1 MNPSLIMSFVVT
13 MIISI
18 IMIPVV
24 MKAGKQLGIVAH
36 KNKRTVHKVEV
47 PRIGGYAIYI
57 SFLIGAVIFLKTDPQ
72 INAIL
77 IGGFLVFFVGLIDDV
92 HDLSPKTKLIVELIA
107 ALIVILYGD
116 IYLKGF
122 DFLPSNLLPVI
133 PGIITVLW
141 IVGITNAINLIDG
154 LDGLSS
160 GISIIVLFTIS
171 MTSLTS
177 GRTDIA
183 SLSLVLAGAI
193 MGFLFYNFHPAK
205 IFLGDCGALYIGFM
219 ISVISLLGFG
229 YNVSTFFTLGAPI
242 VVLMVPI
249 MDTLIAIVRRKI
261 NHKKFSEADRAH
273 LHHNLMFKLKLGHRK
288 SVLVLYGV
296 TFLFS
301 LTSYIYLYD
310 ATLGTLMFVILMFI
324 FELFIEMTSMV
335 SQKYKPVLTIV
346 NIFVK
351 SDQLPKIKFLERY
364 RAKRSERRKIIDH
377 VIIICCLIIIV
388 GGTGTYVL
396 SRGNFSPFFKNNVE
410 EVVPN
415 PTPYIHSSENKL
427 LEDIYVRLDK
437 AYQNELTSEECQ
449 LVASYFVV
457 DYFTLKDKK
466 DNEIGGLDY
475 IYPSMQSEFSSFASK
490 SFYTYRQL
498 YPNLEVEEY
507 EIISFAPSTSKVGLD
522 DLKNNDYY
530 NVLISMKF
538 DQDIEGMPN
547 SVNIVLV
554 EDNNRFYIVG
564 VDNA

>member
-13 MIISI
+13 MVITALL
-18 IMIPVV
+18 IPIV
-24 MKAGKQLGIVAH
+24 MRIGAKLGIVAH

-57 SFLIGAVIFLKTDPQ
+57 SSLIGMVIFLKTDPQ

-77 IGGFLVFFVGLIDDV
+77 IASFLVFFVGLFDDV

-122 DFLPSNLLPVI
+122 DFLPANWPPILP
-133 PGIITVLW
+133 GAITVLW

-171 MTSLTS
+171 ITSLTS

-249 MDTLIAIVRRKI
+249 MDTLIAIIRRKVH
-261 NHKKFSEADRAH
+261 HKKFSEADKAH

-288 SVLVLYGV
+288 SVIVLYGV

-310 ATLGTLMFVILMFI
+310 SLLGTIMFIILMLI
-324 FELFIEMTSMV
+324 FELFVEMTNMV
-335 SQKYKPVLTIV
+335 SRKYKPLLTII
-346 NIFVK
+346 NIFIQ
-351 SDQLPKIKFLERY
+351 SDRLPKIKFLERY
-364 RAKRSERRKIIDH
+364 RLKRSKKRVIIDR
-377 VIIICCLIIIV
+377 LIII
-388 GGTGTYVL
+388 GCLVL
-396 SRGNFSPFFKNNVE
+396 IISGAGFYLFDDNNKPIAE
-410 EVVPN
+410 ETRV
-415 PTPYIHSSENKL
+415 TPYVKTGSTQL
-427 LEDIYVRLDK
+427 LDDIYIRLDK
-437 AYQNELTSEECQ
+437 SYQNKLVSEECQ
-449 LVASYFVV
+449 LVAAYFAA
-457 DYFTLKDKK
+457 DYFTLKGKK
-466 DNEIGGLDY
+466 DNQVGGLDY
-475 IYPSMQSEFSSFASK
+475 VYPSLQSELSSFALK
-490 SFYTYRQL
+490 SFYTYKEK
-498 YPNLEVEEY
+498 YPKLEVVDY
-507 EIISFAPSTSKVGLD
+507 EIISFSPSKVVVDGLED
-522 DLKNNDYY
+522 NEYY
-530 NVLISMKF
+530 NVLISLEFNREVEEISK
-538 DQDIEGMPN
+538 
-547 SVNIVLV
+547 SANIVLV
-554 EDNNRFYIVG
+554 LENERFYVVG
-564 VDNA
+564 IDNA

>member
-13 MIISI
+13 MVITALL
-18 IMIPVV
+18 IPIV
-24 MKAGKQLGIVAH
+24 MKIGAKLGIVAH

-57 SFLIGAVIFLKTDPQ
+57 SSLIGMVIFLKTDPQ

-77 IGGFLVFFVGLIDDV
+77 IASFLVFFVGLFDDV

-122 DFLPSNLLPVI
+122 DFLPANWPPILP
-133 PGIITVLW
+133 GAITVLW

-171 MTSLTS
+171 ITSLTS

-249 MDTLIAIVRRKI
+249 MDTLIAIIRRKVH
-261 NHKKFSEADRAH
+261 HKKFSEADKAH

-288 SVLVLYGV
+288 SVIVLYGV

-310 ATLGTLMFVILMFI
+310 SLLGTIMFIILMLI
-324 FELFIEMTSMV
+324 FELFVEMTNMV
-335 SQKYKPVLTIV
+335 SRKYKPLLTII
-346 NIFVK
+346 NIFIQ
-351 SDQLPKIKFLERY
+351 SDRLPKIKFLERY
-364 RAKRSERRKIIDH
+364 RLKRSKKRVIIDR
-377 VIIICCLIIIV
+377 LIII
-388 GGTGTYVL
+388 GCLVL
-396 SRGNFSPFFKNNVE
+396 IISGAGFYLFDDNNKPIAE
-410 EVVPN
+410 ETRV
-415 PTPYIHSSENKL
+415 TPYVKTGSTQL
-427 LEDIYVRLDK
+427 LDDIYIRLDK
-437 AYQNELTSEECQ
+437 SYQNKLVSEECQ
-449 LVASYFVV
+449 LVAAYFAA
-457 DYFTLKDKK
+457 DYFTLKGKK
-466 DNEIGGLDY
+466 DNQVGGLDY
-475 IYPSMQSEFSSFASK
+475 VYPSLQSELSSFALK
-490 SFYTYRQL
+490 SFYTYKEK
-498 YPNLEVEEY
+498 YPKLEVVDY
-507 EIISFAPSTSKVGLD
+507 EIISFSPSKGVVDGLED
-522 DLKNNDYY
+522 NEYY
-530 NVLISMKF
+530 NVLISLEFNREVEEISK
-538 DQDIEGMPN
+538 
-547 SVNIVLV
+547 SANIVLV
-554 EDNNRFYIVG
+554 LENERFYVVG
-564 VDNA
+564 IDNA

>member
-13 MIISI
+13 MVITALL
-18 IMIPVV
+18 IPIV
-24 MKAGKQLGIVAH
+24 MKIGAKLGIVAH

-57 SFLIGAVIFLKTDPQ
+57 SSLIGMVIFLKTDPQ

-77 IGGFLVFFVGLIDDV
+77 IASFLVFFIGLFDDV

-122 DFLPSNLLPVI
+122 DFLPANWPPILP
-133 PGIITVLW
+133 GAITVLW

-171 MTSLTS
+171 ITSLTS

-249 MDTLIAIVRRKI
+249 MDTLIAIIRRKVH
-261 NHKKFSEADRAH
+261 HKKFSEADKAH

-288 SVLVLYGV
+288 SVIVLYGV

-310 ATLGTLMFVILMFI
+310 SLLGTIMFIILMLI
-324 FELFIEMTSMV
+324 FELFVEMTNMV
-335 SQKYKPVLTIV
+335 SRKYKPLLTII
-346 NIFVK
+346 NIFIQ
-351 SDQLPKIKFLERY
+351 SDRLPKIKFLERY
-364 RAKRSERRKIIDH
+364 RLKRSKKRVIIDR
-377 VIIICCLIIIV
+377 LIII
-388 GGTGTYVL
+388 GCLVL
-396 SRGNFSPFFKNNVE
+396 IISGAGFYLFDDNNKPIAE
-410 EVVPN
+410 ETRV
-415 PTPYIHSSENKL
+415 TPYVKTGSTQL
-427 LEDIYVRLDK
+427 LDDIYIRLDK
-437 AYQNELTSEECQ
+437 SYQNKLVSEECQ
-449 LVASYFVV
+449 LVAAYFAA
-457 DYFTLKDKK
+457 DYFTLKGKK
-466 DNEIGGLDY
+466 DNQVGGLDY
-475 IYPSMQSEFSSFASK
+475 VYPSLQSELSSFALK
-490 SFYTYRQL
+490 SFYTYKEK
-498 YPNLEVEEY
+498 YPKLEVVDY
-507 EIISFAPSTSKVGLD
+507 EIISFSPSKVVVDGLED
-522 DLKNNDYY
+522 NEYY
-530 NVLISMKF
+530 NVLISLEFNREVEEISK
-538 DQDIEGMPN
+538 
-547 SVNIVLV
+547 SANIVLV
-554 EDNNRFYIVG
+554 LENERFYVVG
-564 VDNA
+564 IDNA

>member
-13 MIISI
+13 MVITALL
-18 IMIPVV
+18 IPIV
-24 MKAGKQLGIVAH
+24 MKIGAKLGIVAH

-57 SFLIGAVIFLKTDPQ
+57 SSLIGMVIFLKTDPQ

-77 IGGFLVFFVGLIDDV
+77 IASFLVFFIGLFDDV

-122 DFLPSNLLPVI
+122 DFLPANLPPILP
-133 PGIITVLW
+133 GAITVLW

-171 MTSLTS
+171 ITSLSS

-249 MDTLIAIVRRKI
+249 MDTLIAIIRRKVH
-261 NHKKFSEADRAH
+261 HKKFSEADKAH

-288 SVLVLYGV
+288 SVIVLYGI

-310 ATLGTLMFVILMFI
+310 SLLGTIMFIILMLI
-324 FELFIEMTSMV
+324 FELFVEMTNMV
-335 SQKYKPVLTIV
+335 SRKYKPLLTII
-346 NIFVK
+346 NIFIQ
-351 SDQLPKIKFLERY
+351 SDRLPKIKFLERY
-364 RAKRSERRKIIDH
+364 RLKRSKKRVIIDR
-377 VIIICCLIIIV
+377 LIIISCLV
-388 GGTGTYVL
+388 LIIGGAGFYL
-396 SRGNFSPFFKNNVE
+396 FDDDNKPIAE
-410 EVVPN
+410 ETRV
-415 PTPYIHSSENKL
+415 TPYVKTGSTQL
-427 LEDIYVRLDK
+427 LDDIYIRLDK
-437 AYQNELTSEECQ
+437 SYQNKLVSEECQ
-449 LVASYFVV
+449 LVAAYFAA
-457 DYFTLKDKK
+457 DYFTLKGKK
-466 DNEIGGLDY
+466 DNQVGGLDY
-475 IYPSMQSEFSSFASK
+475 VYPSLQSELSSFALK
-490 SFYTYRQL
+490 SFYTYKEK
-498 YPNLEVEEY
+498 YPKLEVVDY
-507 EIISFAPSTSKVGLD
+507 EIISFSPSKVVVDGLED
-522 DLKNNDYY
+522 NEYY
-530 NVLISMKF
+530 NVLISLEFNREVEEISK
-538 DQDIEGMPN
+538 
-547 SVNIVLV
+547 SANIVLV
-554 EDNNRFYIVG
+554 LENERFYVVG
-564 VDNA
+564 IDNA

>member
-13 MIISI
+13 MVITALL
-18 IMIPVV
+18 IPIV
-24 MKAGKQLGIVAH
+24 MKIGAKLGIVAH

-57 SFLIGAVIFLKTDPQ
+57 SSLIGMVIFLKTDPQ

-77 IGGFLVFFVGLIDDV
+77 IASFLVFFVGLFDDV

-122 DFLPSNLLPVI
+122 DFLPANWPPILP
-133 PGIITVLW
+133 GAITVLW

-171 MTSLTS
+171 ITSLTS

-249 MDTLIAIVRRKI
+249 MDTLIAIIRRKVH
-261 NHKKFSEADRAH
+261 HKKFSEADKAH

-288 SVLVLYGV
+288 SVIVLYGV

-310 ATLGTLMFVILMFI
+310 SLLGTIMFIILMLI
-324 FELFIEMTSMV
+324 FELFVEMTNMV
-335 SQKYKPVLTIV
+335 SRKYKPLLTII
-346 NIFVK
+346 NIFIQ
-351 SDQLPKIKFLERY
+351 SDRLPKIKFLERY
-364 RAKRSERRKIIDH
+364 RLKRSKKRVIIDR
-377 VIIICCLIIIV
+377 LIIISCLV
-388 GGTGTYVL
+388 LIIGGAGFYL
-396 SRGNFSPFFKNNVE
+396 FDDDNKPIAE
-410 EVVPN
+410 ETRV
-415 PTPYIHSSENKL
+415 TPYVKTGSTQL
-427 LEDIYVRLDK
+427 LDDIYIRLDK
-437 AYQNELTSEECQ
+437 SYQNKLVSEECQ
-449 LVASYFVV
+449 LVAAYFAA
-457 DYFTLKDKK
+457 DYFTLKGKK
-466 DNEIGGLDY
+466 DNQVGGLDY
-475 IYPSMQSEFSSFASK
+475 VYPSLQSELSSFALK
-490 SFYTYRQL
+490 SFYTYKEK
-498 YPNLEVEEY
+498 YPKLEVVDY
-507 EIISFAPSTSKVGLD
+507 EIISFSPSKVVVDGLED
-522 DLKNNDYY
+522 NEYY
-530 NVLISMKF
+530 NVLISLEFNREVEEISK
-538 DQDIEGMPN
+538 
-547 SVNIVLV
+547 SANIVLV
-554 EDNNRFYIVG
+554 LENERFYVVG
-564 VDNA
+564 IDNA

>member
-13 MIISI
+13 MVITALL
-18 IMIPVV
+18 IPIV
-24 MKAGKQLGIVAH
+24 MKIGAKLGIVAH

-57 SFLIGAVIFLKTDPQ
+57 SSLIGMVIFLKTDPQ

-77 IGGFLVFFVGLIDDV
+77 IASFLVFFIGLFDDV

-122 DFLPSNLLPVI
+122 DFLPANWPPILP
-133 PGIITVLW
+133 GAITVLW

-171 MTSLTS
+171 ITSLTS

-229 YNVSTFFTLGAPI
+229 YNVSIFFTLGAPI

-249 MDTLIAIVRRKI
+249 MDTLIAIIRRKVH
-261 NHKKFSEADRAH
+261 HKKFSEADKAH

-288 SVLVLYGV
+288 SVIVLYGI

-310 ATLGTLMFVILMFI
+310 SLLGTIMFIILMLI
-324 FELFIEMTSMV
+324 FELFVEMTNMV
-335 SQKYKPVLTIV
+335 SRKYKPLLTII
-346 NIFVK
+346 NIFIQ
-351 SDQLPKIKFLERY
+351 SDRLPKIKFLERY
-364 RAKRSERRKIIDH
+364 RLKRSKKRVIIDR
-377 VIIICCLIIIV
+377 LIIISCLV
-388 GGTGTYVL
+388 LIIGGAGFYL
-396 SRGNFSPFFKNNVE
+396 FDDDNKPIAE
-410 EVVPN
+410 ETRV
-415 PTPYIHSSENKL
+415 TPYVKTGSTQL
-427 LEDIYVRLDK
+427 LDDIYIRLDK
-437 AYQNELTSEECQ
+437 SYQNKLVSEECQ
-449 LVASYFVV
+449 LVAAYFAA
-457 DYFTLKDKK
+457 DYFTLKGKK
-466 DNEIGGLDY
+466 DNQVGGLDY
-475 IYPSMQSEFSSFASK
+475 VYPSLQSELSSFALK
-490 SFYTYRQL
+490 SFYTYKEK
-498 YPNLEVEEY
+498 YPKLEVVDY
-507 EIISFAPSTSKVGLD
+507 EIISFSPSKVVVDGLED
-522 DLKNNDYY
+522 NEYY
-530 NVLISMKF
+530 NVLISLEFNREVEEISK
-538 DQDIEGMPN
+538 
-547 SVNIVLV
+547 SANIVLV
-554 EDNNRFYIVG
+554 LENERFYVVG
-564 VDNA
+564 IDNA

>member
-13 MIISI
+13 MVITALL
-18 IMIPVV
+18 IPIV
-24 MKAGKQLGIVAH
+24 MKIGAKLGIVAH

-57 SFLIGAVIFLKTDPQ
+57 SSLIGMVIFLKTDPQ

-77 IGGFLVFFVGLIDDV
+77 IASFLVFFVGLFDDV
-92 HDLSPKTKLIVELIA
+92 HDLKQKTKLIVELIA

-122 DFLPSNLLPVI
+122 DFLPANWPPILP
-133 PGIITVLW
+133 GAITVLW

-171 MTSLTS
+171 ITSLTS

-249 MDTLIAIVRRKI
+249 MDTLIAIIRRKVH
-261 NHKKFSEADRAH
+261 HKKFSEADKAH

-288 SVLVLYGV
+288 SVIVLYGV

-310 ATLGTLMFVILMFI
+310 SLLGTIMFIILMLI
-324 FELFIEMTSMV
+324 FELFVEMTNMV
-335 SQKYKPVLTIV
+335 SRKYKPLLTII
-346 NIFVK
+346 NIFIQ
-351 SDQLPKIKFLERY
+351 SDRLPKIKFLERY
-364 RAKRSERRKIIDH
+364 RLKRSKKRVIIDR
-377 VIIICCLIIIV
+377 LIII
-388 GGTGTYVL
+388 GCLVL
-396 SRGNFSPFFKNNVE
+396 IISGAGFYLFDDNNKPIAE
-410 EVVPN
+410 ETRV
-415 PTPYIHSSENKL
+415 TPYVKTGSTQL
-427 LEDIYVRLDK
+427 LDDIYIRLDK
-437 AYQNELTSEECQ
+437 SYQNKLVSEECQ
-449 LVASYFVV
+449 LVAAYFAA
-457 DYFTLKDKK
+457 DYFTLKGKK
-466 DNEIGGLDY
+466 DNQVGGLDY
-475 IYPSMQSEFSSFASK
+475 VYPSLQSELSSFALK
-490 SFYTYRQL
+490 SFYTYKEK
-498 YPNLEVEEY
+498 YPKLEVVDY
-507 EIISFAPSTSKVGLD
+507 EIISFSPSKVVVDGLED
-522 DLKNNDYY
+522 NEYY
-530 NVLISMKF
+530 NVLISLEFNREVEEISK
-538 DQDIEGMPN
+538 
-547 SVNIVLV
+547 SANIVLV
-554 EDNNRFYIVG
+554 LENERFYVVG
-564 VDNA
+564 IDNA

>member
-13 MIISI
+13 MVITALL
-18 IMIPVV
+18 IPIV
-24 MKAGKQLGIVAH
+24 MKIGAKLGIVAH

-57 SFLIGAVIFLKTDPQ
+57 SSLIGMVIFLKTDPQ

-77 IGGFLVFFVGLIDDV
+77 IASFLVFFIGLFDDV

-122 DFLPSNLLPVI
+122 DFLPANWPPILP
-133 PGIITVLW
+133 GAITVLW

-171 MTSLTS
+171 ITSLTS

-249 MDTLIAIVRRKI
+249 MDTLIAIIRRKVH
-261 NHKKFSEADRAH
+261 HKKFSEADKAH

-288 SVLVLYGV
+288 SVIVLYGI

-310 ATLGTLMFVILMFI
+310 SLLGTIMFIILMLI
-324 FELFIEMTSMV
+324 FELFVEMTNMV
-335 SQKYKPVLTIV
+335 SRKYKPLLTII
-346 NIFVK
+346 NIFIQ
-351 SDQLPKIKFLERY
+351 SDRLPKIKFLERY
-364 RAKRSERRKIIDH
+364 RLKRSKKRVIIDR
-377 VIIICCLIIIV
+377 LIIISCLV
-388 GGTGTYVL
+388 LIIGGAGFYL
-396 SRGNFSPFFKNNVE
+396 FDDDNKPIAE
-410 EVVPN
+410 ETRV
-415 PTPYIHSSENKL
+415 TPYVKTGSTQL
-427 LEDIYVRLDK
+427 LDDIYIRLDK
-437 AYQNELTSEECQ
+437 SYQNKLVSEECQ
-449 LVASYFVV
+449 LVAAYFAA
-457 DYFTLKDKK
+457 DYFTLKGKK
-466 DNEIGGLDY
+466 DNQVGGLDY
-475 IYPSMQSEFSSFASK
+475 VYPSLQSELSSFALK
-490 SFYTYRQL
+490 SFYTYKEK
-498 YPNLEVEEY
+498 YPKLEVVDY
-507 EIISFAPSTSKVGLD
+507 EIISFSPSKVVVDGLD
-522 DLKNNDYY
+522 DNEYY
-530 NVLISMKF
+530 NVLISLEFNREVEEISK
-538 DQDIEGMPN
+538 
-547 SVNIVLV
+547 SANIVLV
-554 EDNNRFYIVG
+554 LENERFYVVG
-564 VDNA
+564 IDNA

>member
-13 MIISI
+13 MVITALL
-18 IMIPVV
+18 IPIV
-24 MKAGKQLGIVAH
+24 MKIGAKLGIVAH

-57 SFLIGAVIFLKTDPQ
+57 SSLIGMVIFLKTDPQ

-77 IGGFLVFFVGLIDDV
+77 IASFLVFFVGLFDDV

-122 DFLPSNLLPVI
+122 DFLPTNWPPILP
-133 PGIITVLW
+133 GAITVLW

-171 MTSLTS
+171 ITSLTS

-249 MDTLIAIVRRKI
+249 MDTLIAIIRRKVH
-261 NHKKFSEADRAH
+261 HKKFSEADKAH

-288 SVLVLYGV
+288 SVIVLYGV

-310 ATLGTLMFVILMFI
+310 SLLGTIMFIILMLI
-324 FELFIEMTSMV
+324 FELFVEMTNMV
-335 SQKYKPVLTIV
+335 SRKYKPLLTII
-346 NIFVK
+346 NIFIQ
-351 SDQLPKIKFLERY
+351 SDRLPKIKFLERY
-364 RAKRSERRKIIDH
+364 RLKRSKKRVIIDR
-377 VIIICCLIIIV
+377 LIII
-388 GGTGTYVL
+388 GCLVL
-396 SRGNFSPFFKNNVE
+396 IISGAGFYLFDDNNKPIAE
-410 EVVPN
+410 ETRV
-415 PTPYIHSSENKL
+415 TPYVKTGSTQL
-427 LEDIYVRLDK
+427 LDDIYIRLDK
-437 AYQNELTSEECQ
+437 SYQNKLVSEECQ
-449 LVASYFVV
+449 LVAAYFAA

-466 DNEIGGLDY
+466 DNQVGGLDY
-475 IYPSMQSEFSSFASK
+475 VYPSLQSELSSFALK
-490 SFYTYRQL
+490 SFYTYKEK
-498 YPNLEVEEY
+498 YPKLEVVDY
-507 EIISFAPSTSKVGLD
+507 EIISFSPSKVVVDGLED
-522 DLKNNDYY
+522 NEYY
-530 NVLISMKF
+530 NVLISLEFNREVEEISK
-538 DQDIEGMPN
+538 
-547 SVNIVLV
+547 SANIVLV
-554 EDNNRFYIVG
+554 LENERFYVVG
-564 VDNA
+564 IDNA

>member
-13 MIISI
+13 MVITALL
-18 IMIPVV
+18 IPIV
-24 MKAGKQLGIVAH
+24 MKIGAKLGIVAH

-57 SFLIGAVIFLKTDPQ
+57 SSLIGMVIFLKTDPQ

-77 IGGFLVFFVGLIDDV
+77 IASFLVFFIGLFDDV

-122 DFLPSNLLPVI
+122 DFLPANWPPILP
-133 PGIITVLW
+133 GAITVLW

-171 MTSLTS
+171 ITSLTS

-183 SLSLVLAGAI
+183 SLSLAGAI

-249 MDTLIAIVRRKI
+249 MDTLIAIIRRKVH
-261 NHKKFSEADRAH
+261 HKKFSEADKAH

-288 SVLVLYGV
+288 SVIVLYGI

-310 ATLGTLMFVILMFI
+310 SLLGTIMFIILMLI
-324 FELFIEMTSMV
+324 FELFVEMTNMV
-335 SQKYKPVLTIV
+335 SRKYKPLLTII
-346 NIFVK
+346 NIFIQ
-351 SDQLPKIKFLERY
+351 SDRLPKIKFLERY
-364 RAKRSERRKIIDH
+364 RLKRSKKRVIIDR
-377 VIIICCLIIIV
+377 LIIISCLV
-388 GGTGTYVL
+388 LIIGGAGFYL
-396 SRGNFSPFFKNNVE
+396 FDDDNKPIAE
-410 EVVPN
+410 ETRV
-415 PTPYIHSSENKL
+415 TPYVKTGSTQL
-427 LEDIYVRLDK
+427 LDDIYIRLDK
-437 AYQNELTSEECQ
+437 SYQNKLVSEECQ
-449 LVASYFVV
+449 LVAAYFAA
-457 DYFTLKDKK
+457 DYFTLKGKK
-466 DNEIGGLDY
+466 DNQVGGLDY
-475 IYPSMQSEFSSFASK
+475 VYPSLQSELSSFALK
-490 SFYTYRQL
+490 SFYTYKEK
-498 YPNLEVEEY
+498 YPKLEVVDY
-507 EIISFAPSTSKVGLD
+507 EIISFSPSKVVVDGLED
-522 DLKNNDYY
+522 NEYY
-530 NVLISMKF
+530 NVLISLEFNREVEEISK
-538 DQDIEGMPN
+538 
-547 SVNIVLV
+547 SANIVLV
-554 EDNNRFYIVG
+554 LENERFYVVG
-564 VDNA
+564 IDNA

>member
-13 MIISI
+13 MVITALL
-18 IMIPVV
+18 IPIV
-24 MKAGKQLGIVAH
+24 MKIGAKLGIVAH

-57 SFLIGAVIFLKTDPQ
+57 SSLIGMVIFLKTDPQ

-77 IGGFLVFFVGLIDDV
+77 IASFLVFFVGLFDDV

-122 DFLPSNLLPVI
+122 DFLPANWPPILP
-133 PGIITVLW
+133 GAITVLW

-171 MTSLTS
+171 ITSLTS

-249 MDTLIAIVRRKI
+249 MDTSIAIIRRKVH
-261 NHKKFSEADRAH
+261 HKKFSEADKAH

-288 SVLVLYGV
+288 SVIVLYGV

-310 ATLGTLMFVILMFI
+310 SLLGTIMFIILMLI
-324 FELFIEMTSMV
+324 FELFVEMTNMV
-335 SQKYKPVLTIV
+335 SRKYKPLLTII
-346 NIFVK
+346 NIFIQ
-351 SDQLPKIKFLERY
+351 SDRLPKIKFLERY
-364 RAKRSERRKIIDH
+364 RLKRSKKRVIIDR
-377 VIIICCLIIIV
+377 LIII
-388 GGTGTYVL
+388 GCLVL
-396 SRGNFSPFFKNNVE
+396 IISGAGFYLFDDNNKPIAE
-410 EVVPN
+410 ETRV
-415 PTPYIHSSENKL
+415 TPYVKTGSTQL
-427 LEDIYVRLDK
+427 LDDIYIRLDK
-437 AYQNELTSEECQ
+437 SYQNKLVSEECQ
-449 LVASYFVV
+449 LVAAYFAA
-457 DYFTLKDKK
+457 DYFTLKGKK
-466 DNEIGGLDY
+466 DNQVGGLDY
-475 IYPSMQSEFSSFASK
+475 VYPSLQSELSSFALK
-490 SFYTYRQL
+490 SFYTYKEK
-498 YPNLEVEEY
+498 YPKLEVVDY
-507 EIISFAPSTSKVGLD
+507 EIISFSPSKVVVDGLED
-522 DLKNNDYY
+522 NEYY
-530 NVLISMKF
+530 NVLISLEFNREVEEISK
-538 DQDIEGMPN
+538 
-547 SVNIVLV
+547 SANIVLV
-554 EDNNRFYIVG
+554 LENERFYVVG
-564 VDNA
+564 IDNA

>member
-13 MIISI
+13 MVITALL
-18 IMIPVV
+18 IPIV
-24 MKAGKQLGIVAH
+24 MKIGAKLGIVAH

-57 SFLIGAVIFLKTDPQ
+57 SSLIGMVIFLKTDPQ

-77 IGGFLVFFVGLIDDV
+77 IASFLVFFVGLFDDV

-122 DFLPSNLLPVI
+122 DFLPANWPPILP
-133 PGIITVLW
+133 GAITVLW

-171 MTSLTS
+171 ITSLTS

-229 YNVSTFFTLGAPI
+229 YNVSTFFTLAAPI

-249 MDTLIAIVRRKI
+249 MDTLIAIIRRKVH
-261 NHKKFSEADRAH
+261 HKKFSEADKAH

-288 SVLVLYGV
+288 SVIVLYGV

-310 ATLGTLMFVILMFI
+310 SLLGTIMFIILMLI
-324 FELFIEMTSMV
+324 FELFVEMTNMV
-335 SQKYKPVLTIV
+335 SRKYKPLLTII
-346 NIFVK
+346 NIFIQ
-351 SDQLPKIKFLERY
+351 SDRLPKIKFLERY
-364 RAKRSERRKIIDH
+364 RLKRSKKRVIIDR
-377 VIIICCLIIIV
+377 LIII
-388 GGTGTYVL
+388 GCLVL
-396 SRGNFSPFFKNNVE
+396 IISGAGFYLFDDNNKPIAE
-410 EVVPN
+410 ETRV
-415 PTPYIHSSENKL
+415 TPYVKTGSTQL
-427 LEDIYVRLDK
+427 LDDIYIRLDK
-437 AYQNELTSEECQ
+437 SYQNKLVSEECQ
-449 LVASYFVV
+449 LVAAYFAA
-457 DYFTLKDKK
+457 DYFTLKGKK
-466 DNEIGGLDY
+466 DNQVGGLDY
-475 IYPSMQSEFSSFASK
+475 VYPSLQSELSSFALK
-490 SFYTYRQL
+490 SFYTYKEK
-498 YPNLEVEEY
+498 YPKLEVVDY
-507 EIISFAPSTSKVGLD
+507 EIISFSPSKVVVDGLED
-522 DLKNNDYY
+522 NEYY
-530 NVLISMKF
+530 NVLISLEFNREVEEISK
-538 DQDIEGMPN
+538 
-547 SVNIVLV
+547 SANIVLV
-554 EDNNRFYIVG
+554 LENERFYVVG
-564 VDNA
+564 IDNA

>member
-13 MIISI
+13 MVITALL
-18 IMIPVV
+18 IPIV
-24 MKAGKQLGIVAH
+24 MKIGAKLGIVAH

-57 SFLIGAVIFLKTDPQ
+57 SSLIGMVIFLKTDPQ

-77 IGGFLVFFVGLIDDV
+77 IASFLVFFIGLFDDV

-122 DFLPSNLLPVI
+122 DFLPANWPPILP
-133 PGIITVLW
+133 GAITVLW

-171 MTSLTS
+171 ITSLTS

-249 MDTLIAIVRRKI
+249 MDTLIAIIRRKVH
-261 NHKKFSEADRAH
+261 HKKFSEADKAH

-288 SVLVLYGV
+288 SVIVLYGI

-310 ATLGTLMFVILMFI
+310 SLLGTIMFIILMLI
-324 FELFIEMTSMV
+324 FELFVEMTNMV
-335 SQKYKPVLTIV
+335 SRKYKPLLTII
-346 NIFVK
+346 NIFIQ
-351 SDQLPKIKFLERY
+351 SDRLPKIKFLERY
-364 RAKRSERRKIIDH
+364 RLKRSKKRVIIDR
-377 VIIICCLIIIV
+377 LIIISCLV
-388 GGTGTYVL
+388 LIIGGAGFYL
-396 SRGNFSPFFKNNVE
+396 FDDENKPIAE
-410 EVVPN
+410 ETRV
-415 PTPYIHSSENKL
+415 TPYVKTGSTQL
-427 LEDIYVRLDK
+427 LDDIYIRLDK
-437 AYQNELTSEECQ
+437 SYQNKLVSEECQ
-449 LVASYFVV
+449 LVAAYFAA
-457 DYFTLKDKK
+457 DYFTLKGKK
-466 DNEIGGLDY
+466 DNQVGGLDY
-475 IYPSMQSEFSSFASK
+475 VYPSLQSELSSFALK
-490 SFYTYRQL
+490 SFYTYKEK
-498 YPNLEVEEY
+498 YPKLEVVDY
-507 EIISFAPSTSKVGLD
+507 EIISFSPSKVVVDGLED
-522 DLKNNDYY
+522 NEYY
-530 NVLISMKF
+530 NVLISLEFNREVEEISK
-538 DQDIEGMPN
+538 
-547 SVNIVLV
+547 SANIVLV
-554 EDNNRFYIVG
+554 LENERFYVVG
-564 VDNA
+564 IDNA

>member
-13 MIISI
+13 MVITALL
-18 IMIPVV
+18 IPIV
-24 MKAGKQLGIVAH
+24 MKIGAKLGIVAH

-57 SFLIGAVIFLKTDPQ
+57 SSLIGMVIFLKTDPQ

-77 IGGFLVFFVGLIDDV
+77 IASFLVFFVGLFDDV

-122 DFLPSNLLPVI
+122 DFLPANWPPILP
-133 PGIITVLW
+133 GAITVLW

-171 MTSLTS
+171 ITSLTS

-249 MDTLIAIVRRKI
+249 MDISRKV
-261 NHKKFSEADRAH
+261 NNKKFSEADKAH

-288 SVLVLYGV
+288 SVIVLYGV

-310 ATLGTLMFVILMFI
+310 SLLGTIMFIILMLI
-324 FELFIEMTSMV
+324 FELFVEMTNMV
-335 SQKYKPVLTIV
+335 SRKYKPLLTII
-346 NIFVK
+346 NIFIQ
-351 SDQLPKIKFLERY
+351 SDRLPKIKFLERY
-364 RAKRSERRKIIDH
+364 RLKRSKKRVIIDR
-377 VIIICCLIIIV
+377 LIII
-388 GGTGTYVL
+388 GCLVL
-396 SRGNFSPFFKNNVE
+396 IISGAGFYLFDDNNKPIAE
-410 EVVPN
+410 ETRV
-415 PTPYIHSSENKL
+415 TPYVKTGSTQL
-427 LEDIYVRLDK
+427 LDDIYIRLDK
-437 AYQNELTSEECQ
+437 SYQNKLVSEECQ
-449 LVASYFVV
+449 LVAAYFAA
-457 DYFTLKDKK
+457 DYFTLKGKK
-466 DNEIGGLDY
+466 DNQVGGLDY
-475 IYPSMQSEFSSFASK
+475 VYPSLQSELSSFALK
-490 SFYTYRQL
+490 SFYTYKEK
-498 YPNLEVEEY
+498 YPKLEVVDY
-507 EIISFAPSTSKVGLD
+507 EIISFSPSKVVVDGLED
-522 DLKNNDYY
+522 NEYY
-530 NVLISMKF
+530 NVLISLEFNREVEEISK
-538 DQDIEGMPN
+538 
-547 SVNIVLV
+547 SANIVLV
-554 EDNNRFYIVG
+554 LENERFYVVG
-564 VDNA
+564 IDNA

>member
-13 MIISI
+13 MVITALL
-18 IMIPVV
+18 IPIV
-24 MKAGKQLGIVAH
+24 MKIGAKLGIVAH

-57 SFLIGAVIFLKTDPQ
+57 SSLIGMVIFLKTDPQ

-77 IGGFLVFFVGLIDDV
+77 IASFLVFFVGLFDDV

-122 DFLPSNLLPVI
+122 DFLPANWPPILP
-133 PGIITVLW
+133 GAITVLW
-141 IVGITNAINLIDG
+141 IIGITNAINLIDG

-171 MTSLTS
+171 ITSLTS

-249 MDTLIAIVRRKI
+249 MDTLIAIIRRKVH
-261 NHKKFSEADRAH
+261 HKKFSEADKAH

-288 SVLVLYGV
+288 SVIVLYGV

-310 ATLGTLMFVILMFI
+310 SLLGTIMFIILMLI
-324 FELFIEMTSMV
+324 FELFVEMTNMV
-335 SQKYKPVLTIV
+335 SRKYKPLLTII
-346 NIFVK
+346 NIFIQ
-351 SDQLPKIKFLERY
+351 SDRLPKIKFLERY
-364 RAKRSERRKIIDH
+364 RLKRSKKRVIIDR
-377 VIIICCLIIIV
+377 LIII
-388 GGTGTYVL
+388 GCLVL
-396 SRGNFSPFFKNNVE
+396 IISGAGFYLFDDNNKPIAE
-410 EVVPN
+410 ETRV
-415 PTPYIHSSENKL
+415 TPYVKTGSTQL
-427 LEDIYVRLDK
+427 LDDIYFRLDK
-437 AYQNELTSEECQ
+437 SYQNKLVSEECQ
-449 LVASYFVV
+449 LVAAYFAA
-457 DYFTLKDKK
+457 DYFTLKGKK
-466 DNEIGGLDY
+466 DNQVGGLDY
-475 IYPSMQSEFSSFASK
+475 VYPSLQSELSSFALK
-490 SFYTYRQL
+490 SFYTYKEK
-498 YPNLEVEEY
+498 YPKLEVVDY
-507 EIISFAPSTSKVGLD
+507 EIISFSPSKVVVDGLED
-522 DLKNNDYY
+522 NEYY
-530 NVLISMKF
+530 NVLISLEFNREVEEISK
-538 DQDIEGMPN
+538 
-547 SVNIVLV
+547 SANIVLV
-554 EDNNRFYIVG
+554 LENERFYVVG
-564 VDNA
+564 IDNA

>member
-1 MNPSLIMSFVVT
+1 MSFVVT
-13 MIISI
+13 MVITALL
-18 IMIPVV
+18 IPIV
-24 MKAGKQLGIVAH
+24 MKIGAKLGIVAH

-57 SFLIGAVIFLKTDPQ
+57 SSLIGMVIFLKTDPQ

-77 IGGFLVFFVGLIDDV
+77 IASFLVFFVGLFDDV

-122 DFLPSNLLPVI
+122 DFLPANWPPILP
-133 PGIITVLW
+133 GAITVLW

-171 MTSLTS
+171 ITSLTS

-249 MDTLIAIVRRKI
+249 MDTLIAIIRRKVH
-261 NHKKFSEADRAH
+261 HKKFSEADKAH

-288 SVLVLYGV
+288 SVIVLYGV

-310 ATLGTLMFVILMFI
+310 SLLGTIMFIILMLI
-324 FELFIEMTSMV
+324 FELFVEMTNMV
-335 SQKYKPVLTIV
+335 SRKYKPLLTII
-346 NIFVK
+346 NIFIQ
-351 SDQLPKIKFLERY
+351 SDRLPKIKFLERY
-364 RAKRSERRKIIDH
+364 RLKRSKKRVIIDR
-377 VIIICCLIIIV
+377 LIII
-388 GGTGTYVL
+388 GCLVL
-396 SRGNFSPFFKNNVE
+396 IISGAGFYLFDDNNKPIAE
-410 EVVPN
+410 ETRV
-415 PTPYIHSSENKL
+415 TPYVKTGSTQL
-427 LEDIYVRLDK
+427 LDDIYIRLDK
-437 AYQNELTSEECQ
+437 SYQNKLVSEECQ
-449 LVASYFVV
+449 LVAAYFAA
-457 DYFTLKDKK
+457 DYFTLKGKK
-466 DNEIGGLDY
+466 DNQVGGLDY
-475 IYPSMQSEFSSFASK
+475 VYPSLQSELSSFALK
-490 SFYTYRQL
+490 SFYTYKEK
-498 YPNLEVEEY
+498 YPKLEVVDY
-507 EIISFAPSTSKVGLD
+507 EIISFSPSKVVVDGLED
-522 DLKNNDYY
+522 NEYY
-530 NVLISMKF
+530 NVLISLEFNREVEEISK
-538 DQDIEGMPN
+538 
-547 SVNIVLV
+547 SANIVLV
-554 EDNNRFYIVG
+554 LENERFYVVG
-564 VDNA
+564 IDNA

>member
-13 MIISI
+13 MVITALL
-18 IMIPVV
+18 IPIV
-24 MKAGKQLGIVAH
+24 MKIGAKLGIVAH

-57 SFLIGAVIFLKTDPQ
+57 SSLIGMVIFLKTDPQ

-77 IGGFLVFFVGLIDDV
+77 IASFLVFFIGLFDDV

-122 DFLPSNLLPVI
+122 DFLPANWPPILP
-133 PGIITVLW
+133 GAITVLW

-171 MTSLTS
+171 ITSLTS

-249 MDTLIAIVRRKI
+249 MDTLIAIIRRKVH
-261 NHKKFSEADRAH
+261 HKKFSEADKAH

-288 SVLVLYGV
+288 SVIVLYGI

-310 ATLGTLMFVILMFI
+310 SLLGTIMFIILMLI
-324 FELFIEMTSMV
+324 FELFVEMTNMV
-335 SQKYKPVLTIV
+335 SRKYKPLLTII
-346 NIFVK
+346 NIFIQ
-351 SDQLPKIKFLERY
+351 SDRLPKIKFLERY
-364 RAKRSERRKIIDH
+364 RLKRSKKRVIIDR
-377 VIIICCLIIIV
+377 LIIISCLV
-388 GGTGTYVL
+388 LIIGGAGFYL
-396 SRGNFSPFFKNNVE
+396 FDDDNKPIAE
-410 EVVPN
+410 ETRV
-415 PTPYIHSSENKL
+415 TPYVKTGSTQL
-427 LEDIYVRLDK
+427 LDDIYIRLDK
-437 AYQNELTSEECQ
+437 SYQNKLVSEIRH
-449 LVASYFVV
+449 LVAAYFAA
-457 DYFTLKDKK
+457 DYFTLKGKK
-466 DNEIGGLDY
+466 DNQVGGLDY
-475 IYPSMQSEFSSFASK
+475 VYPSLQSELSSFALK
-490 SFYTYRQL
+490 SFYTYKEK
-498 YPNLEVEEY
+498 YPKLEVVDY
-507 EIISFAPSTSKVGLD
+507 EIISFSPSKVVVDGLED
-522 DLKNNDYY
+522 NEYY
-530 NVLISMKF
+530 NVLISLEFNREVEEISK
-538 DQDIEGMPN
+538 
-547 SVNIVLV
+547 SANIVLV
-554 EDNNRFYIVG
+554 LENERFYVVG
-564 VDNA
+564 IDNA

>member
-13 MIISI
+13 MVITALL
-18 IMIPVV
+18 IPIV
-24 MKAGKQLGIVAH
+24 MKIGAKLGIVAH

-57 SFLIGAVIFLKTDPQ
+57 SSLIGMVIFLKTDPQ

-77 IGGFLVFFVGLIDDV
+77 IASFLVFFIGLFDDV

-122 DFLPSNLLPVI
+122 DFLPANWPPILP
-133 PGIITVLW
+133 GAITVLW

-160 GISIIVLFTIS
+160 GKSIIVLFTIS
-171 MTSLTS
+171 ITSLTS

-249 MDTLIAIVRRKI
+249 MDTLIAIIRRKVH
-261 NHKKFSEADRAH
+261 HKKFSEADKAH

-288 SVLVLYGV
+288 SVIVLYGI

-310 ATLGTLMFVILMFI
+310 SLLGTIMFIILMLI
-324 FELFIEMTSMV
+324 FELFVEMTNMV
-335 SQKYKPVLTIV
+335 SRKYKPLLTII
-346 NIFVK
+346 NIFIQ
-351 SDQLPKIKFLERY
+351 SDRLPKIKFLERY
-364 RAKRSERRKIIDH
+364 RLKRSKKRVIIDR
-377 VIIICCLIIIV
+377 LIIISCLV
-388 GGTGTYVL
+388 LIIGGAGFYL
-396 SRGNFSPFFKNNVE
+396 FDDDNKPIAE
-410 EVVPN
+410 ETRV
-415 PTPYIHSSENKL
+415 TPYVKTGSTQL
-427 LEDIYVRLDK
+427 LDDIYIRLDK
-437 AYQNELTSEECQ
+437 SYQNKLVSEECQ
-449 LVASYFVV
+449 LVAAYFAA
-457 DYFTLKDKK
+457 DYFTLKGKK
-466 DNEIGGLDY
+466 DNQVGGLDY
-475 IYPSMQSEFSSFASK
+475 VYPSLQSELSSFALK
-490 SFYTYRQL
+490 SFYTYKEK
-498 YPNLEVEEY
+498 YPKLEVVDY
-507 EIISFAPSTSKVGLD
+507 EIISFSPSKVVVDGLED
-522 DLKNNDYY
+522 NEYY
-530 NVLISMKF
+530 NVLISLEFNREVEEISK
-538 DQDIEGMPN
+538 
-547 SVNIVLV
+547 SANIVLV
-554 EDNNRFYIVG
+554 LENERFYVVG
-564 VDNA
+564 IDNA

>member
-13 MIISI
+13 MVITALL
-18 IMIPVV
+18 IPIV
-24 MKAGKQLGIVAH
+24 MKIGAKLGIVAH

-57 SFLIGAVIFLKTDPQ
+57 SSLIGMVIFLKTDPQ

-77 IGGFLVFFVGLIDDV
+77 IASFLVFFVGLFDDV

-122 DFLPSNLLPVI
+122 DFLPANWPPILP
-133 PGIITVLW
+133 GAITVLW

-171 MTSLTS
+171 ITSLTS

-249 MDTLIAIVRRKI
+249 MDTLIAIIRRKVH
-261 NHKKFSEADRAH
+261 HKKFSEADKAH
-273 LHHNLMFKLKLGHRK
+273 LHHNLMFKLKLGPRK
-288 SVLVLYGV
+288 SVIVLYGV

-310 ATLGTLMFVILMFI
+310 SLLGTIMFIILMLI
-324 FELFIEMTSMV
+324 FELFVEMTNMV
-335 SQKYKPVLTIV
+335 SRKYKPLLTII
-346 NIFVK
+346 NIFIQ
-351 SDQLPKIKFLERY
+351 SDRLPKIKFLERY
-364 RAKRSERRKIIDH
+364 RLKRSKKRVIIDR
-377 VIIICCLIIIV
+377 LIII
-388 GGTGTYVL
+388 GCLVL
-396 SRGNFSPFFKNNVE
+396 IISGAGFYLFDDNNKPIAE
-410 EVVPN
+410 ETRV
-415 PTPYIHSSENKL
+415 TPYVKTGSTQL
-427 LEDIYVRLDK
+427 LDDIYIRLDK
-437 AYQNELTSEECQ
+437 SYQNKLVSEECQ
-449 LVASYFVV
+449 LVAAYFAA
-457 DYFTLKDKK
+457 DYFTLKGKK
-466 DNEIGGLDY
+466 DNQVGGLDY
-475 IYPSMQSEFSSFASK
+475 VYPSLQSELSSFALK
-490 SFYTYRQL
+490 SFYTYKEK
-498 YPNLEVEEY
+498 YPKLEVVDY
-507 EIISFAPSTSKVGLD
+507 EIISFSPSKVVVDGLED
-522 DLKNNDYY
+522 NEYY
-530 NVLISMKF
+530 NVLISLEFNREVEEISK
-538 DQDIEGMPN
+538 
-547 SVNIVLV
+547 SANIVLV
-554 EDNNRFYIVG
+554 LENERFYVVG
-564 VDNA
+564 IDNA

>member
-13 MIISI
+13 MVITALL
-18 IMIPVV
+18 IPIV
-24 MKAGKQLGIVAH
+24 MKIGAKLGIVAH

-57 SFLIGAVIFLKTDPQ
+57 SSLIGMVIFLKTDPQ

-77 IGGFLVFFVGLIDDV
+77 IASFLVFFVGLFDDV

-122 DFLPSNLLPVI
+122 DFLPANWPPILP
-133 PGIITVLW
+133 GAITVLW

-171 MTSLTS
+171 ITSLTS

-249 MDTLIAIVRRKI
+249 MDTLIAIIRRKVH
-261 NHKKFSEADRAH
+261 HKKFSEADKAH

-288 SVLVLYGV
+288 SVIVLYGV

-310 ATLGTLMFVILMFI
+310 SLLGTIMFIILLLI
-324 FELFIEMTSMV
+324 FELFVEMTNMV
-335 SQKYKPVLTIV
+335 SRKYKPLLTII
-346 NIFVK
+346 NIFIQ
-351 SDQLPKIKFLERY
+351 SDRLPKIKFLERY
-364 RAKRSERRKIIDH
+364 RLKRSKKRVIIDR
-377 VIIICCLIIIV
+377 LIII
-388 GGTGTYVL
+388 GCLVL
-396 SRGNFSPFFKNNVE
+396 IISGAGFYLFDDNNKPIAE
-410 EVVPN
+410 ETRV
-415 PTPYIHSSENKL
+415 TPYVKTGSTQL
-427 LEDIYVRLDK
+427 LDDIYIRLDK
-437 AYQNELTSEECQ
+437 SYQNKLVSEECQ
-449 LVASYFVV
+449 LVAAYFAA
-457 DYFTLKDKK
+457 DYFTLKGKK
-466 DNEIGGLDY
+466 DNQVGGLDY
-475 IYPSMQSEFSSFASK
+475 VYPSLQSELSSFALK
-490 SFYTYRQL
+490 SFYTYKEK
-498 YPNLEVEEY
+498 YPKLEVVDY
-507 EIISFAPSTSKVGLD
+507 EIISFSPSKVVVDGLED
-522 DLKNNDYY
+522 NEYY
-530 NVLISMKF
+530 NVLISLEFNREVEEISK
-538 DQDIEGMPN
+538 
-547 SVNIVLV
+547 SANIVLV
-554 EDNNRFYIVG
+554 LENERFYVVG
-564 VDNA
+564 IDNA